1 MPAIPSVKPLS
12 QEAKLAA
19 RGKGVKR
26 ASKVHVFYR
35 EDTKWGPTLKITVQI
50 GESQSTEEHMAFQN
64 LLASV
69 KKLQALTLPD
79 TPALPLGLNIDD
91 RAKD

>member
-1 MPAIPSVKPLS
+1 
-12 QEAKLAA
+12 LAA
-19 RGKGVKR
+19 HGKGVKR
-26 ASKVHVFYR
+26 ASRVHVFYG
-35 EDTKWGPTLKITVQI
+35 EDPRKGLILKITVQI

-64 LLASV
+64 LLASI